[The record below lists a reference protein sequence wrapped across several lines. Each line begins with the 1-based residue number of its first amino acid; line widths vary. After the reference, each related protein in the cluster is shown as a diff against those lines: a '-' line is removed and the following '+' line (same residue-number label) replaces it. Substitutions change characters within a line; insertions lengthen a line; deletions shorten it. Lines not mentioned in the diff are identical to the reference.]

1 MTNGYQ
7 GKSFQTAARRRRG
20 EPLLFTIEH
29 WGPDPD
35 TGTVG
40 ALDAQLCIDPNVD
53 TVRMGAAFGAFGKML
68 MGFSDEDVSSDEKLA
83 QLDRELPKARR
94 ALRDLIIPPD
104 RALYDVV
111 QEAITVAILG
121 ELVQW
126 VTQELSGLDPTKQ
139 ASSSDGSA
147 PTGSTS
153 TDGAPLAV

>member
-20 EPLLFTIEH
+20 EPLEFLVEH
-29 WGPDPD
+29 WGLDEE
-35 TGTVG
+35 TGNIG
-40 ALDAQLCIDPNVD
+40 PIDARLRIDPNVD

-68 MGFSDEDVSSDEKLA
+68 MGFSDEDVSSDDKLA
-83 QLDRELPKARR
+83 QLDRELPKARK

-104 RALYDVV
+104 RAMFDVV
-111 QEAITVAILG
+111 QDAVTVAILG

-153 TDGAPLAV
+153 TDGAPPEA